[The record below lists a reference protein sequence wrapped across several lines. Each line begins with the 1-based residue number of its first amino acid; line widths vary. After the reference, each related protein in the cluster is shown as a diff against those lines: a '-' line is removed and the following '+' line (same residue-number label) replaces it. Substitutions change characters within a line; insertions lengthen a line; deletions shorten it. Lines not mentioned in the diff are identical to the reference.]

1 MEDLSGMGMN
11 YQYAGSA
18 SYPRFDRELCAVA
31 EVFGGIKTEH
41 LKERETTESERP
53 FGYFFGFLNSDDS
66 DLPKF
71 VFPEGTNEVL
81 IKWFNDIY
89 GDFNKEETKIVWEHI
104 STHPEIKE
112 ISNQIWNELKQLVK
126 WNESWFIY

>member
-1 MEDLSGMGMN
+1 MGMD

-18 SYPRFDRELCAVA
+18 SYPRFDRELCSVV

-41 LKERETTESERP
+41 LKEREETENERP
-53 FGYFFGFLNSDDS
+53 FGYWFGFLSSDSS

-71 VFPEGTNEVL
+71 TFPEDTNEVL
-81 IKWFNDIY
+81 VKWFNNVYDE
-89 GDFNKEETKIVWEHI
+89 FSEEETKIVWEHI

-112 ISNQIWNELKQLVK
+112 ISIQLWRELEQLAECNEG
-126 WNESWFIY
+126 WRIR